1 VEATIAYFKWDELPD
16 EGRLAKAKLLLSHL
30 KNNAKVR
37 NWTLREGRPNR
48 SPNNPEVLWKRY
60 AAMLGPGGL
69 AAVGLLPGHEASSAG
84 PSAGTH

>member
-1 VEATIAYFKWDELPD
+1 
-16 EGRLAKAKLLLSHL
+16 
-30 KNNAKVR
+30 
-37 NWTLREGRPNR
+37 LREGRPNR